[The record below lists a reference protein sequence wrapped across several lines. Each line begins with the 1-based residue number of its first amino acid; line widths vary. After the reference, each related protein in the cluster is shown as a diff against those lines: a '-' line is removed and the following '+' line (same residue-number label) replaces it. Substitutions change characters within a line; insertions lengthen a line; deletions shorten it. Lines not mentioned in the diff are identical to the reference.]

1 MKIYT
6 QTGDEGKTSLLSGE
20 RVPKN
25 HVRIK
30 AYGEVD
36 ELNSMIGVQVAV
48 LTPGLE
54 TVSAQLQQIQ
64 SDLFHAGAWLSVAS
78 DSDAFDRLTP
88 IGLDHTLRIESM
100 IDELE
105 AGLPSL
111 RAFILPGGA
120 LPAAWCHLVRA
131 VCRRTERAVLDLL
144 AEERGHGSSG
154 NGIDGILMYLNR
166 LSDFFFVLARFLN
179 DRAGVGDQLWQQG
192 AAGAIK

>member
-20 RVPKN
+20 RVTKN

-36 ELNSMIGVQVAV
+36 ELNSTIGVLVAA
-48 LTPGLE
+48 LAPGLE
-54 TVSAQLQQIQ
+54 KVAAQLQQIQ
-64 SDLFHAGAWLSVAS
+64 SDLFHAGAWLSVAPE
-78 DSDAFDRLTP
+78 SDAFDRLTP
-88 IGLDHTLRIESM
+88 IGPDQTRRIESL
-100 IDELE
+100 IDEME

-120 LPAAWCHLVRA
+120 PAGAWCHLVRA

-144 AEERGHGSSG
+144 AEERGQGSSG

-166 LSDFFFVLARFLN
+166 LSDFFFVLARFLSHK
-179 DRAGVGDQLWQQG
+179 DGVGDRLWQQG
-192 AAGAIK
+192 A